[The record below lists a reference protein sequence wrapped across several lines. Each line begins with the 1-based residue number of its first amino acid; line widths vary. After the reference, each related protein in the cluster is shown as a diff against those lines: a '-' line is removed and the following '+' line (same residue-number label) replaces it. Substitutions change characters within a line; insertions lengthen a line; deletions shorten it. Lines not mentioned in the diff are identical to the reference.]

1 MLDRKKSL
9 QNTGGAVEQAARLS
23 EGRWFDPGLQ
33 LSFGKTLNPNLLST
47 AGWCVS
53 VCKCSVLYNRASWS
67 EACRSKVKKKK
78 EMQKKNKN
86 VFIKLLFMYFQ
97 KCVSVFFYVHNIC
110 IYECV
115 LYINTYTQRQH
126 FTLATIRKG

>member
-1 MLDRKKSL
+1 MVEKDCWPVLDRKKSL
-9 QNTGGAVEQAARLS
+9 QNTGGAVEQAARLL
-23 EGRWFDPGLQ
+23 EGRRFDPGLQ

-78 EMQKKNKN
+78 KMQKKKKN

-97 KCVSVFFYVHNIC
+97 KCVSVLFMFITYVYMNV
-110 IYECV
+110 Y
-115 LYINTYTQRQH
+115 YI
-126 FTLATIRKG
+126 

>member
-1 MLDRKKSL
+1 ME
-9 QNTGGAVEQAARLS
+9 GAVEQAARLL
-23 EGRWFDPGLQ
+23 EGRRFDPGLQ

-78 EMQKKNKN
+78 KCKKKIKTYLLNCSLCIFKSAYLFFFMFITYVYMN
-86 VFIKLLFMYFQ
+86 VY
-97 KCVSVFFYVHNIC
+97 
-110 IYECV
+110 
-115 LYINTYTQRQH
+115 YI
-126 FTLATIRKG
+126 